1 MVLRGQKNPAGQ
13 SVQDVLPSLAWKPLT
28 HGSGA
33 ELFTGQLIENKKMII
48 KILLTPLKQASK

>member
-13 SVQDVLPSLAWKPLT
+13 SVQDVLPSLAWKPLP

-33 ELFTGQLIENKKMII
+33 ELFTGQLIEKKINDY
-48 KILLTPLKQASK
+48 